1 MAKPKVVVAS
11 GRFDLIHKAHI
22 RYLERAKAAGGPG
35 AKLVVVVARDRLV
48 KRETGADPT
57 FDEKSRL
64 YMIRTL
70 KPVDRAVLG
79 PSTYDLKS
87 GIRRIILKLKPD
99 IIAIGYDQKWIYS
112 QAKEVMEE
120 MKWHKT
126 KLVRIRRFDY
136 GYLSHS
142 STIKN
147 LIASNV
153 KGKRRT

>member
-79 PSTYDLKS
+79 PSTYDLK
-87 GIRRIILKLKPD
+87 
-99 IIAIGYDQKWIYS
+99 
-112 QAKEVMEE
+112 
-120 MKWHKT
+120 WHKENNLET
-126 KLVRIRRFDY
+126 EARYHSYRIRPEVDI
-136 GYLSHS
+136 L
-142 STIKN
+142 
-147 LIASNV
+147 AS
-153 KGKRRT
+153 KRGHGGNEMA